1 MNNITYIE
9 SLLNDVENIHNK
21 INDFNKDSTRIVKEH
36 NYLSNTLNNDIY
48 AQHKIVNESY
58 DKIQVALNYFFSVI
72 SQYNSFTNI
81 TQKIKHTNN
90 YYENKILINN
100 KLLEKNN
107 KIVKYITEIF
117 EFCNYRDIL
126 QLISSSKIL
135 EEPDRNIEEDNF
147 EFDNINEKK
156 DINFIDFENN
166 VNTEENTKEISDE
179 FYKSQLKYY
188 SEIEEYI
195 QKINIDN
202 SKYDKEDYEIN
213 FQVDKDIKIMKELIN
228 IIKNRANRNK
238 IALKKYNERLF
249 GIIETN
255 NKLYEYLYNFSSSFK
270 YFNIKFNAFFTD
282 KIPKLDIINFDID
295 TFNENIFDKFYNL
308 YNSLLSY
315 SHNIVINSITFSFEL
330 SKLKCYFN
338 SLDKFF
344 NINTLNQL
352 LIKFEDKIVAK
363 DLFEIFQNINV
374 KFDFTKLEKYCDD
387 TILTLRNFVDINQ
400 NNIDNTDLKYSNF
413 KNTFY
418 ENIISKNA
426 LKNDFR
432 NIIYEIII
440 YVLNNNNIEDIKG
453 DDIKKVLNT
462 KKYIKNYKFK
472 YIVQFLNEKNTL
484 VKTLSNFI
492 NTKEVTEEAFIKLH
506 QMFEIETNSLQY
518 LLSNNSYVANE
529 NIIEKNNQVLNIETK
544 IKENIENLEE
554 TNIKISDTTDNIRNN
569 KNSLLNEIIS
579 IIKYHT

>member
-21 INDFNKDSTRIVKEH
+21 INDFNKDNTRIVKEH

-58 DKIQVALNYFFSVI
+58 DKIQLALNYFFSVI

-81 TQKIKHTNN
+81 TQKIKYTNN
-90 YYENKILINN
+90 YYENKIMINN

-126 QLISSSKIL
+126 QLISSCQML

-179 FYKSQLKYY
+179 FYKAQLKYY

-202 SKYDKEDYEIN
+202 SNYDKEDYEIN

-228 IIKNRANRNK
+228 IIKNRSNRNT

-249 GIIETN
+249 DIIETN

-295 TFNENIFDKFYNL
+295 TFNENIFDNFYNL

-338 SLDKFF
+338 SLNKFF

-363 DLFEIFQNINV
+363 DLFEIFQNINL

-413 KNTFY
+413 KNIFY

-432 NIIYEIII
+432 NIIYEIKIN
-440 YVLNNNNIEDIKG
+440 VLNNNNIEDIKS

-462 KKYIKNYKFK
+462 KKYIKNYRFQ
-472 YIVQFLNEKNTL
+472 YIVKFLNEKNIL

-492 NTKEVTEEAFIKLH
+492 KTKQQTEEDFIKLH

-518 LLSNNSYVANE
+518 LLSSNSYVANE
-529 NIIEKNNQVLNIETK
+529 NIIEKNNHVLNIETK
-544 IKENIENLEE
+544 IKENIEKLEL
-554 TNIKISDTTDNIRNN
+554 TNIKISDTTDIIKNN
-569 KNSLLNEIIS
+569 KNSLLNEIIN
-579 IIKYHT
+579 IIKYYT

>member
-21 INDFNKDSTRIVKEH
+21 INDFNKDNTRIVKEH

-58 DKIQVALNYFFSVI
+58 DKIQLALNYFFSVI

-81 TQKIKHTNN
+81 TQKIKYTNN
-90 YYENKILINN
+90 YYENKIMINN

-126 QLISSSKIL
+126 QLISSCQML

-179 FYKSQLKYY
+179 FYKAQLKYY

-202 SKYDKEDYEIN
+202 SNYDKEDYEIN

-228 IIKNRANRNK
+228 IIKNRSNRNT

-249 GIIETN
+249 DIIETN

-295 TFNENIFDKFYNL
+295 TFNENIFDNFYNL

-338 SLDKFF
+338 SLHKFF

-363 DLFEIFQNINV
+363 DLFEIFQNINL

-413 KNTFY
+413 KNIFY

-440 YVLNNNNIEDIKG
+440 YVLNNNNIEDIKS

-462 KKYIKNYKFK
+462 KKYIKNYRFQ
-472 YIVQFLNEKNTL
+472 YIVKFLNEKNIL

-492 NTKEVTEEAFIKLH
+492 KTKQQTEEDFIKLH

-518 LLSNNSYVANE
+518 LLSSNSYVANE
-529 NIIEKNNQVLNIETK
+529 NIIEKNNHVLNIETK
-544 IKENIENLEE
+544 IKENIEKLEL
-554 TNIKISDTTDNIRNN
+554 TNIKISDTTDIIKNN
-569 KNSLLNEIIS
+569 KNSLLNEIIN
-579 IIKYHT
+579 IIKYYT